1 MSDTR
6 KTTKPN
12 VPNLRFPG
20 FEGEWEE
27 CTIKDFGRVVT
38 GSTPPTSDNRYYE
51 NGLRLWASP
60 ADLRGDKYIS
70 ETCTKL
76 SEKGFAKT
84 RVIPQGATMVT
95 CIGSTIGKMGMA
107 SCEMSTNQQIN
118 SIISNTQTDSQYLYY
133 AIQARFHRYS
143 QSIAVQAVPTVSKS
157 SFEQLKNYRPLLQ
170 EQQKV
175 GSFLDLIDRRITI
188 QNKVIEDLKKLK
200 TALEERML
208 GQCQGKQVRLRDILI
223 ERVEKS
229 RINNQYEV
237 LSSTVSG
244 IYSQREYFNKEIASA
259 DNTGYKAIHRGDVVL
274 SPQNLWMGNINYND
288 RFEIGIVSP
297 SYKVFSIDEKFDKGY
312 IAFLL
317 KTRKALWAY
326 SLVSEQGASIVRR
339 NLNYESFLEISFVI
353 PSLKEQQA
361 TARRL
366 SAFQQKYAMEEAFL
380 RSLLLQKEFMLKS
393 LVI

>member
-20 FEGEWEE
+20 FSGEWASRRIGEDCTVNMCKRIFANQTSEQGDVPFFKIGTIGGTPDAYITRDLFEEYKAKYNYPHEGEVMIT
-27 CTIKDFGRVVT
+27 CAGTVGKTIVFDGEDAYFQDSNIVWLSNPKQLYINSFLNYVLSRVNWNILN
-38 GSTPPTSDNRYYE
+38 STTITRIYNDN
-51 NGLRLWASP
+51 LRELVINYPSIKEQEKIVALLSLL
-60 ADLRGDKYIS
+60 DLR
-70 ETCTKL
+70 
-76 SEKGFAKT
+76 
-84 RVIPQGATMVT
+84 
-95 CIGSTIGKMGMA
+95 
-107 SCEMSTNQQIN
+107 
-118 SIISNTQTDSQYLYY
+118 
-133 AIQARFHRYS
+133 
-143 QSIAVQAVPTVSKS
+143 IA
-157 SFEQLKNYRPLLQ
+157 
-170 EQQKV
+170 
-175 GSFLDLIDRRITI
+175 I

-366 SAFQQKYAMEEAFL
+366 SAFKQKHTMEEAFL

-393 LVI
+393 LFI

>member
-20 FEGEWEE
+20 FSGEWASRRIGEDCTVNMCKRIFANQTSEQGDVPFFKIGTIGGTPDAYITRDLFEEYKAKYNYPHEGEVMIT
-27 CTIKDFGRVVT
+27 CAGTVGKTIVFDGEDAYFQDSNIV
-38 GSTPPTSDNRYYE
+38 
-51 NGLRLWASP
+51 W
-60 ADLRGDKYIS
+60 
-70 ETCTKL
+70 L
-76 SEKGFAKT
+76 SNPK
-84 RVIPQGATMVT
+84 QLY
-95 CIGSTIGKMGMA
+95 
-107 SCEMSTNQQIN
+107 IN
-118 SIISNTQTDSQYLYY
+118 SFLNYVLSRVNWNILNSTTITRIYNDNLRELVINYP
-133 AIQARFHRYS
+133 
-143 QSIAVQAVPTVSKS
+143 SIK
-157 SFEQLKNYRPLLQ
+157 EQEKIVALL
-170 EQQKV
+170 
-175 GSFLDLIDRRITI
+175 SLLDRRIAI

-361 TARRL
+361 TARML
-366 SAFQQKYAMEEAFL
+366 SAFKQKHTMEEAFL

-393 LVI
+393 LFI